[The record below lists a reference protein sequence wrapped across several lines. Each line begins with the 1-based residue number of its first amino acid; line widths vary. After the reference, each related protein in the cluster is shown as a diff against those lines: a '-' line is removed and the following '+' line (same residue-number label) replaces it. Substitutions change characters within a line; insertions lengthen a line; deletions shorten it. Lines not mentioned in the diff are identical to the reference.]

1 MLESGR
7 PPSAET
13 RRDLPDAD
21 VCWKLESELALP
33 AYVVEKLV
41 WKKPVLGGFD

>member
-1 MLESGR
+1 MDSGCIR
-7 PPSAET
+7 H
-13 RRDLPDAD
+13 RLY
-21 VCWKLESELALP
+21 P